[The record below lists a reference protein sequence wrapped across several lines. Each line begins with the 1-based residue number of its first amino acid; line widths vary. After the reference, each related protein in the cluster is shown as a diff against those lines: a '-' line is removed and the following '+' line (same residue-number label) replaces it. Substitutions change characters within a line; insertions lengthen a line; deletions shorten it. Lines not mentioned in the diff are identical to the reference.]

1 MKISQEYV
9 ESVKQE
15 DVLMVRI
22 MLKDSLIVD
31 PTFVEFD
38 ELLAYAEDNLTS
50 LYDVHDGE
58 KFNNDISTWTKDYMD
73 EQMVKVIDNFSKER
87 IAFLKKLCG
96 YLYCGRAEE
105 VECERIVE
113 AAKKRQINQKQV
125 GAGLA
130 IGGVATAIV
139 GVVVSKPIVI
149 GVGALA
155 AVAGGILIAMD
166 E

>member
-9 ESVKQE
+9 ESVKRE

-87 IAFLKKLCG
+87 ISFLKKICG

-105 VECERIVE
+105 VERERIIEE
-113 AAKKRQINQKQV
+113 AKGRQMTQKQV
-125 GAGLA
+125 GTGLA